1 LIPGTSG
8 ARVPTT
14 CGGIGVVSTGTW
26 ISESCAVE
34 LPSVATGSAYTW
46 RATQEFTILRQ
57 MLAGMDWGEL
67 DYLLVDLPPGAERIV
82 QYAEL
87 LGPAAL
93 FVLVTVPSDLATGV
107 VARSLDA
114 LEKTPNRILGYVENM
129 DGYYC
134 ADCGQKKPLFPAQ
147 SQLKLDLPC
156 LGSVPFDPELA
167 ALCDRDGSPSEAPAL
182 VSWQPVLRIAEE
194 VCQRVAEC
202 ASVPEAK
209 A

>member
-1 LIPGTSG
+1 VASG
-8 ARVPTT
+8 
-14 CGGIGVVSTGTW
+14 S
-26 ISESCAVE
+26 SH
-34 LPSVATGSAYTW
+34 TW
-46 RATQEFTILRQ
+46 RATQEFTFLREL
-57 MLAGMDWGEL
+57 MACMDWGKL

-93 FVLVTVPSDLATGV
+93 FVLVTIPSDLATGV
-107 VARSLDA
+107 VARSIDA

-134 ADCGQKKPLFPAQ
+134 SDCGQVKPLFPAQ
-147 SQLKLDLPC
+147 AELKLDLPC

-167 ALCDRDGSPSEAPAL
+167 ALCDRGGSPSDVPAL
-182 VSWQPVLRIAEE
+182 VSWQPVRRIAEE
-194 VCQRVAEC
+194 VCRRVAER
-202 ASVPEAK
+202 ASAPEEK